1 MYIRDILAITV
12 ELINISDKVTI
23 FLDRKFRYSKSF
35 STRRTYQGAVDK
47 FKEFLTVK
55 YNLTLDQVFLQFES
69 QSLKPLEVLDEF
81 FTFLSD
87 YKPRN
92 ARRCYSHATITLY
105 IIAVK
110 EFFNSQNLHIYSEDL
125 KQKFRLPRKKSV
137 FEEGLTKEKIV
148 RMLHN
153 SSPKLQAAILVCTSS
168 AMRLGE
174 LVQLKMSDIDFNT
187 TPVTIHLRAETTKTR
202 ETRFTH
208 ISSEAAK
215 SLKDYLRRAHG
226 WSENSHMEGHIFMA
240 NDRDY
245 SNPDEYNK
253 AVRSACTALQQSLLL
268 IVRSI
273 PELYQKNENGRNSV
287 HFHAF
292 RAWFK
297 TQVTNAHQSD
307 FAEAL
312 MGHKSIKLMY
322 YRQNEKDR
330 LKTYIEIE
338 PALTISDFTRVE
350 STMEDLKAELASMKI
365 EIEKQRQRIEM
376 TEKHD
381 KKDE

>member
-1 MYIRDILAITV
+1 MYIEDTLATTV
-12 ELINISDKVTI
+12 EVINISDKVTT

-47 FKEFLTVK
+47 FKEFLTTR
-55 YNLTLDQVFLQFES
+55 YNLTIDQVFLQFES

-92 ARRCYSHATITLY
+92 ARRCYSHSTITLY

-148 RMLHN
+148 RILHN
-153 SSPKLQAAILVCTSS
+153 SSPKLQAAILMCTSS

-174 LVQLKMSDIDFNT
+174 LVQLKISDIDFNT
-187 TPVTIHLRAETTKTR
+187 TPVTIRLRAETTKTR

-208 ISSEAAK
+208 ISSEATK
-215 SLKDYLRRAHG
+215 SLKDYLRRTYR
-226 WSENSHMEGHIFMA
+226 WSEDNHMKGQIFMR
-240 NDRDY
+240 NNRDY

-297 TQVTNAHQSD
+297 TQITNAHQSD

-322 YRQNEKDR
+322 YRQNDKDR
-330 LKTYIEIE
+330 LKTYLEIE
-338 PALTISDFTRVE
+338 PALTVSDFTKVE
-350 STMEDLKAELASMKI
+350 KTIDEMQATIHSLKTELEKVKQWKKAREDFEVVS
-365 EIEKQRQRIEM
+365 
-376 TEKHD
+376 
-381 KKDE
+381 